1 MSLVPRL
8 DTERLRLRGFEP
20 SDFEPY
26 AAMMADPEV
35 TRYLGDGRPLAR
47 AEAWRQLAFLAGHW
61 ALRGFG
67 VWAVEERSTG
77 ELVGRIGCLEP
88 EGWPGF
94 EVAYTLARHAWGRG
108 YAREGA
114 AAALAHA
121 RETLGRPDI
130 ISIIRPDNVPSVRV
144 ACALGATRD
153 GTVEFFGSPADIYRY
168 PRSS

>member
-8 DTERLRLRGFEP
+8 DTERLCLRGFEP

-35 TRYLGDGRPLAR
+35 TRYLGDGQPLAR
-47 AEAWRQLAFLAGHW
+47 ADAWRQLAFLSGHW

-94 EVAYTLARHAWGRG
+94 EVAYTLTRHAWGRG
-108 YAREGA
+108 YAREGV
-114 AAALAHA
+114 AAALAYA
-121 RETLGRPDI
+121 RETLGRTDI
-130 ISIIRPDNVPSVRV
+130 ISIIRPQNVASIRV

-153 GTVEFFGSPADIYRY
+153 GTVEFFGGPSDIYRY
-168 PRSS
+168 PQR